1 MVDHKLK
8 DLRGSSRRRF
18 IRWLGAAGA
27 AVAVDRT
34 RLLNFVSDSG
44 GVAMAD
50 GMTCATVNRSVHIV
64 GGTGSFSWFQ
74 LLWPFP
80 EIAASGNTSFAY
92 HSFDVPGTAYNGDKP
107 FFYAPEAP
115 WMMNGQPMVGRQVTG
130 LMSGANE
137 THTQTP
143 TTSAVVA
150 ANASMVATAAAIQR
164 SVPTLLPAIGVG
176 SVNLGAAPGAP
187 SASNVPSAAGMVDL
201 FNSAA
206 SQLIL
211 SSQEDRDLYET
222 YYKAV
227 VGLREGAKL
236 PTWKRHLNVTKTAA
250 NVVGRN
256 LANQLVPTNADLTA
270 YGVTALLAS
279 QASATAKTKL
289 ENCARALITAAKAFK
304 LNLTM
309 NVQIALAPGATDDT
323 FTDPHGTFN
332 SLAATKATV
341 QAIGTMLNAF
351 YLDLASSPDPS
362 CAEKTLAE
370 TVILTAHG
378 DTPKTPLQASAWP
391 DATPGNS
398 NWLYVMSNGYL
409 KNGWFGQ
416 IKANGDTY
424 GFDPT
429 TGQDVQGKSASE
441 TATAAGAAVAYA
453 VAKGDIKVV
462 NNFYNGPALDG
473 LLI

>member
-1 MVDHKLK
+1 MDFRVK
-8 DLRGSSRRRF
+8 DLRGGSRRRF
-18 IRWLGAAGA
+18 IRWLGAVGA
-27 AVAVDRT
+27 AAAVDRT

-50 GMTCATVNRSVHIV
+50 GMTCATVNRSVHLV
-64 GGTGSFSWFQ
+64 GGTGSHAWFQ

-80 EIAASGNTSFAY
+80 EIAQSNNASFAY
-92 HSFDVPGTAYNGDKP
+92 HSFDVPGVAYNGDKP
-107 FFYAPEAP
+107 FYYAPEAP
-115 WMMNGQPMVGRQVTG
+115 WMMNGQPMPGRQVTG

-143 TTSAVVA
+143 TTPAVVA
-150 ANASMVATAAAIQR
+150 ANAAMVATCAAIQR

-187 SASNVPSAAGMVDL
+187 SASNVPDATGMVDL
-201 FNSAA
+201 FNSSA

-211 SSQEDRDLYET
+211 AAQEDRDLYET

-256 LANQLVPTNADLTA
+256 LASQLTPSNADLTA
-270 YGVTALLAS
+270 YGVTALQAS
-279 QASATAKTKL
+279 QASSTAKTKL
-289 ENCARALITAAKAFK
+289 TNCARALITAAKAFK

-309 NVQIALAPGATDDT
+309 NVQIALAPGATDDA

-332 SLAATKATV
+332 NMAATKATV
-341 QAIGTMLNAF
+341 AALGTMLNAF
-351 YLDLASSPDPS
+351 YNDLASSPDPS
-362 CAEKTLAE
+362 CVEKTLAE
-370 TVILTAHG
+370 TVIFTAHG

-398 NWLYVMSNGYL
+398 NWLYVMSNGYV

-416 IKANGDTY
+416 IKADGSTY
-424 GFDPT
+424 GFDPA
-429 TGQDVQGKSASE
+429 TGADVLNKPAAE
-441 TATAAGAAVAYA
+441 TSTAAGAAVAYA
-453 VAKGDIKVV
+453 VAKGDLKVV
-462 NNFYNGPALDG
+462 DDFYSGPALDG
-473 LLI
+473 ILV